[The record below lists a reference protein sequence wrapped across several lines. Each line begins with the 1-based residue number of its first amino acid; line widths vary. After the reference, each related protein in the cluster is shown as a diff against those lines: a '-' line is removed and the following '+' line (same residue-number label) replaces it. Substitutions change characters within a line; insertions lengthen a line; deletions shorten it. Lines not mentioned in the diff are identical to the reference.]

1 MFEEKFFIRR
11 KKNDEK
17 LINYGFTK
25 KADRYQYITSVMNGQ
40 FLLYVFVDNNGAVS
54 TKMID
59 CLENEEYS
67 LYKVPSSVGSFVGM
81 VRTECEAILTDI
93 SEKCYEENIFHG
105 EQTLAVINYVRE
117 KYGDE
122 MEYLWERF
130 PDNAIWRRK
139 DNRKWY
145 GAILTVS
152 KKKLGLASNEIAEII
167 DLRLQPEQVAQTIDN
182 VKYFPGWHMNKKH
195 WYTILLN
202 NSVSTEEICERI
214 DISYALAVK

>member
-25 KADRYQYITSVMNGQ
+25 KADGYQYTTSVMNGQ
-40 FLLYVFVDNNGAVS
+40 FLLYVFVDNKGAVS

-59 CLENEEYS
+59 CLENEEYP
-67 LYKVPSSVGSFVGM
+67 LYKVSASVGSFVGK
-81 VRTECEAILTDI
+81 VRAECEAVLTDI
-93 SEKCYEENIFHG
+93 AEKCYETDIFHG

-145 GAILTVS
+145 GAVLTVS
-152 KKKLGLASNEIAEII
+152 KEKLGLASSEIAEII
-167 DLRLQPEQVAQTIDN
+167 DLRLQPEQVAQTIDH

-195 WYTILLN
+195 WYTMLLN
-202 NSVSTEEICERI
+202 HSVSTEEICERI